1 MRPCTKPKL
10 PAGMVFDL
18 GKTAFSKVSK
28 NPIFRS
34 GCLYPLLGFLLL
46 YALYVFLFLRLI
58 PDPVAPFFFGLFTAI
73 GSGALLTGFLGLFRS
88 RKLGAAIRRDREGAP
103 RKDGRFEAAGGA
115 IHPLRDALISP
126 FQGASCVAYEYDV
139 AAIGKD
145 NQAAGSDAWGWALT
159 PAVIRT
165 VRGDLP
171 LFGFPDLERFDQA
184 VVGEGARERI
194 RAYFKNTVLET
205 IKKADIKKGLGQLLE
220 RSVDDD
226 GQARADIRRGT
237 DLDPEDF
244 RFEGRQCSE
253 RVVPVGAEVT
263 AFGIYASSRGGLVPN
278 PGKVSETVQLWPG
291 KGEEL
296 TAVIEKDASGRL
308 SLGILVFIL
317 SHAFISI
324 AFFILWLK
332 GYYD

>member
-1 MRPCTKPKL
+1 MRPFTGPKP
-10 PAGMVFDL
+10 PAGIGFNL
-18 GKTAFSKVSK
+18 GKTGLAKVSK

-34 GCLYPLLGFLLL
+34 GCLYPLLGFLLI
-46 YALYVFLFLRLI
+46 YALYVFLLQRLI
-58 PDPVAPFFFGLFTAI
+58 PDPVVPYFFSLFTAI
-73 GSGALLTGFLGLFRS
+73 GTGALMAGLLGLFRS
-88 RKLGAAIRRDREGAP
+88 RKLGAAIRRDWEGAP
-103 RKDGRFEAAGGA
+103 KNDGRFEASGGA
-115 IHPLRDALISP
+115 IHPLGNALISP
-126 FQGASCVAYEYDV
+126 FQGVSCVAYEYDV
-139 AAIGKD
+139 AEIGPD
-145 NQAAGSDAWGWALT
+145 NRTAGSDAWGWALT

-165 VRGDLP
+165 ARGELP
-171 LFGFPDLERFDQA
+171 LLGFPDLERFDEA
-184 VVGEGARERI
+184 VVGEGGRERI
-194 RAYFKNTVLET
+194 RAYFKNTAFET

-226 GQARADIRRGT
+226 GESRADIRRGT

-263 AFGIYASSRGGLVPN
+263 AFGIYSSSRGGLIPN

-291 KGEEL
+291 KEEEL
-296 TAVIEKDASGRL
+296 TAVIEKDSSGRL

-317 SHAFISI
+317 SHAFISV

>member
-1 MRPCTKPKL
+1 M
-10 PAGMVFDL
+10 G
-18 GKTAFSKVSK
+18 SKK
-28 NPIFRS
+28 PIFRS
-34 GCLYPLLGFLLL
+34 GCLYPLLGFLLI
-46 YALYVFLFLRLI
+46 YALYVFLFRLLI

-73 GSGALLTGFLGLFRS
+73 GTGALSTGLLGLFRS
-88 RKLGAAIRRDREGAP
+88 RKLGAAIRRDWEGAS

-115 IHPLRDALISP
+115 IHPIHEPLTSP

-139 AAIGKD
+139 AAFGKD
-145 NQAAGSDAWGWALT
+145 NRTAGSVAWGWALT
-159 PAVIRT
+159 PAVIRS

-171 LFGFPDLERFDQA
+171 LFGFPDLERFDEA

-194 RAYFKNTVLET
+194 RTFFQNTVFET
-205 IKKADIKKGLGQLLE
+205 IKKSDIKKGLGQLLE
-220 RSVDDD
+220 RAVDDD
-226 GQARADIRRGT
+226 GEARADIRRGT

-244 RFEGRQCSE
+244 RFEGRKCSE

-263 AFGIYASSRGGLVPN
+263 AFGIYLPSRGGLVPN
-278 PGKVSETVQLWPG
+278 SGKSSEAVQLWPG

-296 TAVIEKDASGRL
+296 AAVIEKESSGRL
-308 SLGILVFIL
+308 YLGILVFIL

>member
-1 MRPCTKPKL
+1 
-10 PAGMVFDL
+10 
-18 GKTAFSKVSK
+18 VSK
-28 NPIFRS
+28 KPIFRS
-34 GCLYPLLGFLLL
+34 GCLYPLLGFLLI

-73 GSGALLTGFLGLFRS
+73 GTGALVTGFLGLFRS
-88 RKLGAAIRRDREGAP
+88 RKLGAAIRRDGERAP

-115 IHPLRDALISP
+115 IHPIHEPLTSP
-126 FQGASCVAYEYDV
+126 FQGASCVAYEYDA

-145 NQAAGSDAWGWALT
+145 NRTAGSDAWGWALT
-159 PAVIRT
+159 PAVIRS
-165 VRGDLP
+165 VRGDLR
-171 LFGFPDLERFDQA
+171 LLGFPDLERFDEA
-184 VVGEGARERI
+184 VVGEGALERI
-194 RAYFKNTVLET
+194 RAYFKNSVFET

-226 GQARADIRRGT
+226 GEARADIRRGT
-237 DLDPEDF
+237 DLDQEDF
-244 RFEGRQCSE
+244 RFEGRKCSE

-278 PGKVSETVQLWPG
+278 PGKASEMVQLWPG
-291 KGEEL
+291 KGEAL
-296 TAVIEKDASGRL
+296 TAVIDKESSGRL

-317 SHAFISI
+317 SHALISV
-324 AFFILWLK
+324 AFLILWLK